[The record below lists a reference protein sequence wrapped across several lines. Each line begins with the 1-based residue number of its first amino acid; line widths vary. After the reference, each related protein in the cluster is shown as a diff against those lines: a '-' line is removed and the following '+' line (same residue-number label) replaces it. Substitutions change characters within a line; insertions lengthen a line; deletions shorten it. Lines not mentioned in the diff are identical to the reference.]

1 MIIILRKKNNMF
13 ISRVLISILFIAT
26 LASCGGGSGGSG
38 SSGGSG
44 GSGSS
49 SNESADGYW
58 EGYSTESDGSSYE
71 IDFLS
76 SNGKYIAFDSD
87 FETIISGSLSISRD
101 KLSSRNSKS
110 YDGSTGDLVFDG
122 IEVDGVVNSKSK
134 IIADMVQS
142 EYDIKSEIS
151 LDYNALWEEKI
162 SYSDLS
168 GSWDFLDENGDY
180 NNSLQVDSRGN
191 FSSEYDGCTTSGRVT
206 IPNNMQSIVS
216 IEFNITGDNTCYLGN
231 YTGLGLLNDGV
242 LIMIGTNNQYA
253 VGALGIKSDQNY

>member
-1 MIIILRKKNNMF
+1 MF
-13 ISRVLISILFIAT
+13 IFRVLISILFIAT

-38 SSGGSG
+38 SSG
-44 GSGSS
+44 SS

-58 EGYSTESDGSSYE
+58 EGYSTQSDGSVYE
-71 IDFLS
+71 VGFLS
-76 SNGKYIAFDSD
+76 SNGKYIAF
-87 FETIISGSLSISRD
+87 ETEFGSIISGSLSISGD
-101 KLSSRNSKS
+101 KLTSTNSKS
-110 YDGSTGDLVFDG
+110 YDGVTADMIVDG
-122 IEVDGVVNSKSK
+122 IEVDGMVNSKSK
-134 IIADMVQS
+134 IIADMVQN
-142 EYDIKSEIS
+142 EYGINSEII
-151 LDYNALWEEKI
+151 LDYNALWEDKI

-216 IEFNITGDNTCYLGN
+216 IEFNITGDDTCYLGN

>member
-1 MIIILRKKNNMF
+1 
-13 ISRVLISILFIAT
+13 
-26 LASCGGGSGGSG
+26 
-38 SSGGSG
+38 
-44 GSGSS
+44 
-49 SNESADGYW
+49 
-58 EGYSTESDGSSYE
+58 
-71 IDFLS
+71 
-76 SNGKYIAFDSD
+76 
-87 FETIISGSLSISRD
+87 FETEFGSIISGSLSISGD
-101 KLSSRNSKS
+101 KLTSTNSKS
-110 YDGSTGDLVFDG
+110 YDGVTADIIVDG
-122 IEVDGVVNSKSK
+122 IEVDGMVNSKSK
-134 IIADMVQS
+134 IIADMVQN
-142 EYDIKSEIS
+142 EYGINSEII
-151 LDYNALWEEKI
+151 LDYNALWEDKI

-216 IEFNITGDNTCYLGN
+216 IEFNITGDDTCYLGN